1 MLYFCLAGA
10 TLSYAGRCELIKS
23 VLQGV
28 ECFWL
33 SILPFPKGV
42 KDKVISLCRNF
53 LWGGKATSYKHPL
66 VAWREICRPKSEGGL
81 GFIDLNACNSAL
93 LSKFIWNL
101 QTKNDSLWV
110 KWIHQIY
117 LKWSSFGE
125 YVSTK
130 QDSQIIKQLI
140 LIRDQIV
147 LEEGNSPAALLKM
160 HQWTTLA
167 RFKSKACYDFFRPK
181 GFAVCWAKLVWHHS
195 LLPKHAF
202 ILWLSLK
209 ERLLTRDK
217 LIDQIE
223 DSSCIL
229 CGAPIESVNHLFF
242 HCSGV
247 NQIWAAIKGWLGFS
261 RALSTL
267 KAAAKWIKKEGRGTG
282 AQAIAKKVGLACTVY
297 SIWTMRNARM
307 FEGKIISPA
316 DAIRDIKIQVYRVL
330 YATFSNIREM

>member
-1 MLYFCLAGA
+1 M
-10 TLSYAGRCELIKS
+10 
-23 VLQGV
+23 
-28 ECFWL
+28 
-33 SILPFPKGV
+33 
-42 KDKVISLCRNF
+42 
-53 LWGGKATSYKHPL
+53 
-66 VAWREICRPKSEGGL
+66 AWSDICRPKSEGGL
-81 GFIDLNACNSAL
+81 GFIDLKAWNAAL
-93 LSKFIWNL
+93 LSKSLWNL
-101 QTKNDSLWV
+101 QAKQDSFWV

-117 LKWSSFGE
+117 LKGSPFWE
-125 YVSTK
+125 YVSKK
-130 QDSQIIKQLI
+130 QDSQIIKQLV
-140 LIRDQIV
+140 LIREQIV
-147 LEEGNSPAALLKM
+147 SEVGDYPSAIDKM
-160 HQWTTLA
+160 HQWTTSG

-181 GFAVCWAKLVWHHS
+181 GGTVCWAKLVWHHS

-242 HCSGV
+242 HCSVV

-330 YATFSNIREM
+330 YATFPNIREM